1 MIKYRREFRRVHRS
15 VWGAVALL
23 ILLGFLLQN
32 VAGSAYYS
40 LLMEA
45 SMAVSSAPVELQAGT
60 AGNSTIYTNGTSA
73 KVSVKPLVTGTDV
86 EDYVDNNTWD
96 EDGIADKGTHS
107 NFTAQQYGPDLVN
120 DTLTEENTGN
130 SEWLD
135 CNAFDAT
142 YDGWDTKIGSSP
154 YVDAQDQPTNYI
166 GEKNTVAAEI
176 GWFDFPN
183 TSLTGTLNVNIS
195 IYCNNDDGTGDD
207 WADVIVD
214 YTGSGAG
221 TDVGNVAQHI
231 GWQYDTI
238 DLGSRSVSEVNN
250 LRVRFT
256 YQSSAPNDDVRI
268 DHVRIG
274 VKDSDNY
281 ELDLEVQ
288 WTSVDYDESN
298 EFLCIYGGSIGTEN
312 ITVDVWNGS
321 DWENLHSDLDSGWK
335 NVSVSSY
342 LDSSN
347 FTIRFKGGNE
357 TSDTTQTTWDIDA
370 ALLHVWTGASG
381 TDVEDYVDNNTSD
394 ADNSTDR
401 GTHSNFTAQQYGPDL
416 VNDTLTEEN
425 TGGNGTL
432 WLYVNADDEI
442 RTDWTRVGTNPY
454 LDAIDYPTNFVN
466 VTGNNMLVGDF
477 NFTDSGKSTETI
489 NSVTVQLNATQSQ
502 NNCNLE
508 VFVWD
513 GTSWTSLDVVAT
525 PTSWGW
531 MNWTATTELNTWTK
545 IDGAKIYIKSRSATG
560 TYEVDCARLKVDY
573 TAPDNYKLDLEI
585 QWTNVDYDESNE
597 KLCIYGGSMGAENI
611 TVNVWNGSSWENLF
625 NDLDPGWNNASVG
638 NYLTTSNFTIQ
649 FKGNNETS
657 DTTQTTWD
665 IDAALLH
672 VWAGQDF
679 NYVLKL
685 VEKDNS
691 NWTIRLKAYDNS
703 SLSRFTNCSIYI
715 YDGSNSTQ
723 IIILNGAYNQ
733 QTGPWYDLN
742 ASDTEYIWMHVET
755 SSAGTSYIY
764 TYLEIR
770 VPNSTVYAR
779 YTITFKIT

>member
-1 MIKYRREFRRVHRS
+1 MIKYRREFRRFHKS
-15 VWGAVALL
+15 IWGALALL
-23 ILLGFLLQN
+23 VLLGFLLQN
-32 VAGSAYYS
+32 VAGNAFYS
-40 LLMEA
+40 LLMYH
-45 SMAVSSAPVELQAGT
+45 STAVSSPPVELQNGT
-60 AGNSTIYTNGTSA
+60 VGNSTVYTNGTSA
-73 KVSVKPLVTGTDV
+73 LVSVEPPITGTDV
-86 EDYVDNNTWD
+86 EDYVDNNTSD
-96 EDGIADKGTHS
+96 VDNSTDRGTHS
-107 NFTAQQYGPDLVN
+107 NFTAQQYGPDSIN
-120 DTLTEENTGN
+120 DTLTEENTGGN
-130 SEWLD
+130 SEWID

-166 GEKNTVAAEI
+166 GETNTAGVEI

-183 TSLTGTLNVNIS
+183 TSITGTLNVNIS
-195 IYCNNDDGTGDD
+195 IYCNNDDGAGDD

-221 TDVGNVAQHI
+221 TDVGDVAQHT

-256 YQSSAPNDDVRI
+256 YQNTPPNDDVRI

-274 VKDSDNY
+274 VKNSTNY

-298 EFLCIYGGSIGTEN
+298 EFLCIYGGSMGAEN

-321 DWENLHSDLDSGWK
+321 GWENLHSDLNSGWK
-335 NVSVSSY
+335 NVSVASY

-357 TSDTTQTTWDIDA
+357 T
-370 ALLHVWTGASG
+370 G
-381 TDVEDYVDNNTSD
+381 
-394 ADNSTDR
+394 
-401 GTHSNFTAQQYGPDL
+401 
-416 VNDTLTEEN
+416 
-425 TGGNGTL
+425 
-432 WLYVNADDEI
+432 
-442 RTDWTRVGTNPY
+442 
-454 LDAIDYPTNFVN
+454 
-466 VTGNNMLVGDF
+466 
-477 NFTDSGKSTETI
+477 
-489 NSVTVQLNATQSQ
+489 
-502 NNCNLE
+502 
-508 VFVWD
+508 
-513 GTSWTSLDVVAT
+513 
-525 PTSWGW
+525 
-531 MNWTATTELNTWTK
+531 
-545 IDGAKIYIKSRSATG
+545 
-560 TYEVDCARLKVDY
+560 
-573 TAPDNYKLDLEI
+573 
-585 QWTNVDYDESNE
+585 
-597 KLCIYGGSMGAENI
+597 
-611 TVNVWNGSSWENLF
+611 
-625 NDLDPGWNNASVG
+625 
-638 NYLTTSNFTIQ
+638 
-649 FKGNNETS
+649 

-691 NWTIRLKAYDNS
+691 NWTVRLKAYDNS
-703 SLSRFTNCSIYI
+703 SISRLDNCTIYI
-715 YDGSNSTQ
+715 YNGSNSTQ

-755 SSAGTSYIY
+755 SSTGTSYIY

-770 VPNSTVYAR
+770 VPNKTVYAQ
-779 YTITFKIT
+779 YIITFKIT